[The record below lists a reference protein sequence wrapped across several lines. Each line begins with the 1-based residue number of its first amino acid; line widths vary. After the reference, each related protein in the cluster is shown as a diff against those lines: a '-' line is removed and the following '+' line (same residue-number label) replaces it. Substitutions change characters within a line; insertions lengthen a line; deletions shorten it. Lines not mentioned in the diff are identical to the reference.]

1 MFDEQVYRGMRV
13 ATRYYPSKRFA
24 SKFSRALG
32 WMMKTAARGP
42 VWARAEGFANCPPL
56 ELDLSNRLQRK
67 IYLFPRGYANY
78 YLGGPLSQLL
88 RRELSPGHVFIDI
101 GSNLGWFSILAAQLV
116 GGKGRALAFE
126 PDPVSYESI
135 VRSTRL
141 NALEQRL
148 TAFNMALSAEDGE
161 MALHRDPRGLRS
173 SLVTATRYAE
183 VLSVPVSSLDAM
195 AERGE
200 LGVDRIDLIKVD
212 VEGQEPSTIRGL
224 LGVLARFD
232 RPMLWC
238 EVRGPNG
245 STRAPDTLTPVKS
258 MMEGLGYSALKF
270 DGTSE
275 RVLLPEDIAKS
286 GSQDVLFTVDG

>member
-1 MFDEQVYRGMRV
+1 MLP
-13 ATRYYPSKRFA
+13 A
-24 SKFSRALG
+24 
-32 WMMKTAARGP
+32 
-42 VWARAEGFANCPPL
+42 
-56 ELDLSNRLQRK
+56 
-67 IYLFPRGYANY
+67 PR
-78 YLGGPLSQLL
+78 SLL
-88 RRELSPGHVFIDI
+88 
-101 GSNLGWFSILAAQLV
+101 
-116 GGKGRALAFE
+116 
-126 PDPVSYESI
+126 
-135 VRSTRL
+135 
-141 NALEQRL
+141 
-148 TAFNMALSAEDGE
+148 
-161 MALHRDPRGLRS
+161 
-173 SLVTATRYAE
+173 
-183 VLSVPVSSLDAM
+183 

-258 MMEGLGYSALKF
+258 MMEGLGYRALKF

-286 GSQDVLFTVDG
+286 GSQDLLFTVDR